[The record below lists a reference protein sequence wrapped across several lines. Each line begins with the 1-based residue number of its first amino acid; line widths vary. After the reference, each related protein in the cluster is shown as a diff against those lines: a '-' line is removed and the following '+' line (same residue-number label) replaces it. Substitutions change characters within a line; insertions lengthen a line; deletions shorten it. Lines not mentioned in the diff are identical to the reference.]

1 MLTPQDIKNKAF
13 TKGFRGYE
21 VEEVD
26 KYLAEL
32 RKEYEYLYIDN
43 MELKETIERV
53 SSKLEYYQQMEATMQ
68 STLAVAQETA
78 DEVKANSE
86 KKAALLEH
94 ETQVKCE
101 QLLADTMAK
110 VEDMYNQAKT
120 KTENMLSATEA
131 ECGKLKEETKNF
143 VEKMRN
149 TAEMEVAKL
158 KVVTEDTCKRRTNT
172 AEAEAAKTL
181 ETARTEANKMMMEAN
196 VNYRKIVGDAEE
208 RCRKII
214 FDAESRASLAE
225 NAYNNQVKK
234 AMVHRNHM
242 MHLLKTQMELLENFE
257 DHTVE

>member
-1 MLTPQDIKNKAF
+1 MLTPQDIKNKTF

-86 KKAALLEH
+86 KKAALLEQ

-110 VEDMYNQAKT
+110 VEDMYSQAKT

-131 ECGKLKEETKNF
+131 ECSKLKEETKNF

-242 MHLLKTQMELLENFE
+242 MHLLKTQLELLENFE

>member
-1 MLTPQDIKNKAF
+1 MLTPQDIKNKTF

-101 QLLADTMAK
+101 HLLADTMAK
-110 VEDMYNQAKT
+110 VEDMYSQAKT

-131 ECGKLKEETKNF
+131 ECSKLKEETKNF

>member
-1 MLTPQDIKNKAF
+1 MLTPQDIKNKTF

-32 RKEYEYLYIDN
+32 RKEYEYLSIDN

-110 VEDMYNQAKT
+110 VEDMYSQAKT

-131 ECGKLKEETKNF
+131 ECSKLKEETKNF

>member
-1 MLTPQDIKNKAF
+1 MKLINNSIRNYIAFDTVLEAGKVLEIKDKEIAKLLLNQPD
-13 TKGFRGYE
+13 
-21 VEEVD
+21 VEE
-26 KYLAEL
+26 
-32 RKEYEYLYIDN
+32 YIDK
-43 MELKETIERV
+43 EEVKRLKE
-53 SSKLEYYQQMEATMQ
+53 
-68 STLAVAQETA
+68 
-78 DEVKANSE
+78 
-86 KKAALLEH
+86 
-94 ETQVKCE
+94 
-101 QLLADTMAK
+101 
-110 VEDMYNQAKT
+110 
-120 KTENMLSATEA
+120 ENK
-131 ECGKLKEETKNF
+131 KLKE
-143 VEKMRN
+143 
-149 TAEMEVAKL
+149 AKAAA
-158 KVVTEDTCKRRTNT
+158 K

>member
-1 MLTPQDIKNKAF
+1 MLTPQDIKNKTF

-32 RKEYEYLYIDN
+32 RKEYEYLFIDN

-94 ETQVKCE
+94 ETQVKCD

-110 VEDMYNQAKT
+110 VEDMYSQAKT
-120 KTENMLSATEA
+120 KTENMINATEA
-131 ECGKLKEETKNF
+131 ECNQLKEETKNL

-149 TAEMEVAKL
+149 TAEMEAAKL
-158 KVVTEDTCKRRTNT
+158 KVSTEDTCKRRTNT

-234 AMVHRNHM
+234 AMVHRKHM

>member
-1 MLTPQDIKNKAF
+1 MLEGF
-13 TKGFRGYE
+13 TKAKRWALFYVFHVGNLPRPVF
-21 VEEVD
+21 
-26 KYLAEL
+26 
-32 RKEYEYLYIDN
+32 
-43 MELKETIERV
+43 
-53 SSKLEYYQQMEATMQ
+53 KLPFVHRAGSGQ
-68 STLAVAQETA
+68 AVQA
-78 DEVKANSE
+78 DPVAGGIRIL
-86 KKAALLEH
+86 ALLGNH
-94 ETQVKCE
+94 VLFALQIQGKCE

-110 VEDMYNQAKT
+110 VEDMYSQAKT

-131 ECGKLKEETKNF
+131 ECSKLKEETKNF

>member
-1 MLTPQDIKNKAF
+1 MLTPQDIKNKTF
-13 TKGFRGYE
+13 TQGFRGYE
-21 VEEVD
+21 GAEVD

-110 VEDMYNQAKT
+110 VEDMYSQAKT

-131 ECGKLKEETKNF
+131 ECSKLKEETKNF